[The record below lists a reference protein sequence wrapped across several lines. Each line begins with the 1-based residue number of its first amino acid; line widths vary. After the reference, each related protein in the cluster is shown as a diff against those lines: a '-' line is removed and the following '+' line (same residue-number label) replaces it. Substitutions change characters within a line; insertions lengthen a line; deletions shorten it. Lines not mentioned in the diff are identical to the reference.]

1 MTTIA
6 DIRKQYP
13 QYSDISDAQLAD
25 AFYSKF
31 YSDLP
36 KEQFYKSINFTPE
49 VQRGRPTMAND
60 PRILT
65 GNEPRPSNET
75 MLEKAGTAVGRFL
88 STPAPL
94 VTPEQLGG
102 STLGRVAQ
110 GVLDPL
116 LGMGQLAAE
125 AMGNETVSQ
134 RIRQNEARYQQ
145 ARAAAGDEGFDIARI
160 GGNVASPINYVVPM
174 GAVGGLT
181 RSAATGAA
189 LAATQPVYGDEFWMD
204 KGVQAAVGG
213 VLGPLAEYGV
223 KGAGKLID
231 SFKGLTETGRQ
242 QALQDWLL
250 KTSGKD
256 KDVIVQA
263 LRSAQPVVPGSRPT
277 AMEAL
282 ANVPEGA
289 PLAAAQ
295 QKIGRTPAA
304 APTRLTREAE
314 QEAARQAQLG
324 TITGTP
330 EQRAAVE
337 AARQATGETREA
349 ALTMADTVKN
359 AFDSITE
366 NVMGQARRIV
376 GPRGSEFVTGEG
388 MPVTNLMDLAKDTTS
403 NLLKYQRTSLADNG
417 FFPLEVKGVITN
429 IDKAIAGA
437 DSDLSKAVLNLAKDK
452 ILSKADENGLISS
465 VDLYQNV
472 RKTLNQDIESFLT
485 QAGKPA
491 QGGIPQQAAKAAGN
505 VKSFIDA
512 SLNKSSNG
520 LWGKYIDEY
529 ASHSQK
535 LDRMAIGEALQNKLG
550 TALNNKER
558 AASFAQAVEDSAS
571 LIKRATGMPRYEKVS
586 QVLTPSETAAVNR
599 VLADLQRLEKGRAM
613 AGSVNAPEYAPK
625 APLEGTAFLS
635 RAYTVAKEVM
645 QALSRGS
652 KEEFERKFIQLAMDP
667 EAMAALMQAGP
678 ITNQRKF
685 VEALNKRLSPEGQRI
700 LIQTTTVGGPARAA
714 GE

>member
-1 MTTIA
+1 MATIA

-31 YSDLP
+31 YADMP

-65 GNEPRPSNET
+65 GNEPRLSNET
-75 MLEKAGTAVGRFL
+75 LFEKAGRFL

-125 AMGNETVSQ
+125 AMGNESVSQ

-145 ARAAAGDEGFDIARI
+145 ARAAAGDEGFDLARI

-174 GAVGGLT
+174 GAAGGLT

-223 KGAGKLID
+223 KGVGKLID

-256 KDVIVQA
+256 KDVIIQA
-263 LRSAQPVVPGSRPT
+263 LRSAQPIVPGSRPT

-304 APTRLTREAE
+304 APAVLTREAE

-324 TITGTP
+324 TIAGTP

-376 GPRGSEFVTGEG
+376 GTRGSEFVSGEG
-388 MPVTNLMDLAKDTTS
+388 IPVTNLTDLAKETTS

-417 FFPLEVKGVITN
+417 FFPLEVKGVIAN

-472 RKTLNQDIESFLT
+472 RKTLNQDIESFLQ

-550 TALNNKER
+550 TPLNNKER

-625 APLEGTAFLS
+625 APLEGTAFLN

-685 VEALNKRLSPEGQRI
+685 VEVLNKRLSPEGQRI
-700 LIQTTTVGGPARAA
+700 LIQTVTVGGPSRAA